1 MSFAA
6 ASGLTHMT
14 ATYTFDVFCTLD
26 GYGSYNEHGD
36 WGGYWSKDGPE
47 FLDRRLA
54 SYRDEQ
60 RLVLGANSYRLFLA
74 MLPPLTAESEASDP
88 VNTRMRTM
96 PTTVVSNTL
105 EGPLE
110 WPDATLVSGD
120 AVDVVARLKQE
131 SDVPLRSHGSLS
143 MNRSLMAAGL
153 VDRIQVTVFP
163 VISGRTGARPI
174 FEGAA
179 DFDLELLET
188 RTLDGHIQELIYR
201 PSLHG

>member
-1 MSFAA
+1 
-6 ASGLTHMT
+6 
-14 ATYTFDVFCTLD
+14 
-26 GYGSYNEHGD
+26 
-36 WGGYWSKDGPE
+36 
-47 FLDRRLA
+47 
-54 SYRDEQ
+54 
-60 RLVLGANSYRLFLA
+60 
-74 MLPPLTAESEASDP
+74 
-88 VNTRMRTM
+88 
-96 PTTVVSNTL
+96 
-105 EGPLE
+105 
-110 WPDATLVSGD
+110 
-120 AVDVVARLKQE
+120 
-131 SDVPLRSHGSLS
+131 VPLRSHGSLS